1 MTLLTIEGTPSR
13 RATCRD
19 QISPPACFTVDL
31 FPLFTTGF
39 NHFQLHS
46 SVEVQSGFL
55 AGCIANFSMHGS

>member
-31 FPLFTTGF
+31 FPLLRQVLTTFSFTL
-39 NHFQLHS
+39 QWRYR
-46 SVEVQSGFL
+46 V
-55 AGCIANFSMHGS
+55 GCIANFSMHGS